1 MTETL
6 HGITGFQ
13 LSTADALGLAR
24 FYQEGLG
31 FEAEPLRS
39 IPMDELKLL
48 GVPGGGRCVPL
59 RLGGQRIELQMF
71 EQRGRGYPADASA
84 ADEIFQH
91 VALVTSDAAR
101 AFERA
106 RGCGAKLISRAGVVT
121 LPPSAGGIMA
131 VKFRDPEGHPL
142 ELIQF
147 PKGSSALWSGEGI
160 LGIDHSAISIA
171 DVETTQAFFVER
183 GLRVGAA
190 TLNHGPTQDALDALE
205 RVEVDVV
212 PMLPREECPHLELL
226 RYRMPRGRA
235 RSSPAANDI
244 AATRIVWRA
253 DIDALISDP
262 SGHLHL
268 LRRDLL
274 PPLPHVCAVEHI

>member
-1 MTETL
+1 MIETL
-6 HGITGFQ
+6 YGITGFQ
-13 LSTADALGLAR
+13 LTTADSLELAR

-31 FEAEPLRS
+31 FEAEPVRS
-39 IPMDELKLL
+39 IAADELKLL

-59 RLGGQRIELQMF
+59 RLGRQRIELQMF
-71 EQRGRGYPADASA
+71 EQRGRAYPADATA

-91 VALVTSDAAR
+91 VAIVTSDIGR

-121 LPPSAGGIMA
+121 LPPRAGGIMA

-142 ELIQF
+142 ELIEF
-147 PKGSSALWSGEGI
+147 PKGSSARWSGEGI

-171 DVETTQAFFVER
+171 DLETTQAFFVER
-183 GLRVGAA
+183 GLTLGVP
-190 TLNHGPTQDALDALE
+190 TLNHGPTQVALDALE

-212 PMLPREECPHLELL
+212 PMLPREKCPHLELL
-226 RYRMPRGRA
+226 RYRVPRSRA
-235 RSSPAANDI
+235 PSSLAATDV

-268 LRRDLL
+268 LRR
-274 PPLPHVCAVEHI
+274 